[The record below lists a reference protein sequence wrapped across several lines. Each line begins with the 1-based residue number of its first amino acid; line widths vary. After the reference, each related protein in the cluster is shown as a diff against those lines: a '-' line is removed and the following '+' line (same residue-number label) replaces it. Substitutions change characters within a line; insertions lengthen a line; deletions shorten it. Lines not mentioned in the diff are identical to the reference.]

1 MRRPDKVSW
10 RGWKLIKSTP
20 WKWTL
25 LSYPRCQT
33 SFAPRHLACWNCSST
48 NSNAKPFCLTS
59 NEFNEWETC
68 DFRRLWR
75 LKLVCGTNR
84 TWQGPNIQDQID
96 QIKETQRLSH
106 LSQLGVSIGLQ
117 AKALLWGPLSA
128 LCSLQEVNS
137 AGPFKANAIA
147 NEHHQPG
154 VSETLEVAKL
164 YLSIFPPF
172 PCLWV
177 GAGFEFNCMKK
188 IWQVLRRVHA
198 WKNSK
203 TTCDHE
209 NCDRVQIAL
218 TSCMQQHA
226 TTCNNPVR
234 NMKAFFELSRIQQE
248 IVQLLGERDP
258 QVQLKMLRY
267 GCTRCPLQSVDSW
280 HPSRNRVASLRA
292 DMARGLTSSRNCH
305 AQGRLSQGAHQST
318 QRALTDQAG
327 SL

>member
-1 MRRPDKVSW
+1 MR
-10 RGWKLIKSTP
+10 
-20 WKWTL
+20 
-25 LSYPRCQT
+25 
-33 SFAPRHLACWNCSST
+33 
-48 NSNAKPFCLTS
+48 
-59 NEFNEWETC
+59 E
-68 DFRRLWR
+68 
-75 LKLVCGTNR
+75 
-84 TWQGPNIQDQID
+84 
-96 QIKETQRLSH
+96 
-106 LSQLGVSIGLQ
+106 
-117 AKALLWGPLSA
+117 
-128 LCSLQEVNS
+128 
-137 AGPFKANAIA
+137 
-147 NEHHQPG
+147 
-154 VSETLEVAKL
+154 
-164 YLSIFPPF
+164 
-172 PCLWV
+172 
-177 GAGFEFNCMKK
+177 KK
-188 IWQVLRRVHA
+188 
-198 WKNSK
+198 SK

-209 NCDRVQIAL
+209 NCDRHTNCTYI
-218 TSCMQQHA
+218 MHA